1 MKHQRAGR
9 TARENQVSES
19 ERLNTRGTDRDHFA
33 AAKIG
38 MHAAAG
44 NADPHL
50 KTILDQ
56 TLDQLAHFD
65 RDLFARTFGRNNA
78 GALEVVLGHVP
89 EEGFLRRFVER
100 KEGLFRARV
109 VGTVR
114 PVPGVEGWLRA
125 FRDRGAAQAVASS
138 GPPENLEAVL
148 GSLGFRSYF
157 DAVVSGAELPG
168 KPEPHVFLRA
178 AERLGVPPASCL
190 VVEDAVVGVRAARA
204 AGMKVVAVATT
215 HPAEALGEAD
225 RVVPGF
231 VEAPDFSFR

>member
-1 MKHQRAGR
+1 MDRSGCRAVLWDLDGVLADTGELHYR
-9 TARENQVSES
+9 AWQEACDE
-19 ERLNTRGTDRDHFA
+19 
-33 AAKIG
+33 
-38 MHAAAG
+38 AG
-44 NADPHL
+44 IP
-50 KTILDQ
+50 
-56 TLDQLAHFD
+56 FD

-78 GALEVVLGHVP
+78 GALEVVLGRVP

-100 KEGLFRARV
+100 KEGLFRARA

-114 PVPGVEGWLRA
+114 PIPGVEGWLRA
-125 FRDRGAAQAVASS
+125 FRDRGLKQAVASS

-148 GSLGFRSYF
+148 GSLGFLPYF

-204 AGMKVVAVATT
+204 AGMRVLAVATT
-215 HPAEALGEAD
+215 HPAEALAEAD
-225 RVVPGF
+225 RVLPGF
-231 VEAPDFSFR
+231 EEAPDFAEFLRIP